1 VGLGD
6 LSDRGAVLTAI
17 DEFDRLGRQP
27 FLSKYRFGP
36 ARTYFLQHQGRLYD
50 SKAIAGVAHGIQF
63 PDQGPL
69 TAAAFS
75 GGETTVARKLEQL
88 GFVVVASGLVAT
100 STLLEPGAIY
110 TRKDLAERFQI
121 TDSTLNTGIFQPRG
135 HRSVWLFVTE
145 QKTPDRTQYVDR
157 LDGEVLYWQGQPRGS
172 KDSLIIEHKQRGL
185 ELVVFYRRSRY
196 EFPGAGFRYEGP
208 FRYESHEGR
217 GPTSFVLRRVA
228 STDTAGVA
236 RATPDPDDGA
246 LEDLLL
252 ERIGRLRRWARDGEA
267 APHKPLLL
275 LLALERLRQGL
286 PRLAPFTEIEPPLR
300 ELLNQ
305 FGRQPDHGHPEYPF
319 WRLQA
324 DDLWEIPDAAAL
336 PTRAS
341 NSDPPVSALRQR
353 NPYGGLPLEV
363 FDLLR
368 SRRDVLDRVADAV
381 LQHLEPAQRAT
392 VMAYVGWEDVGSR
405 VLTAGPPPDGTAIG
419 IPYRE
424 EDEQVQVAAPAP
436 FEVDPDKIGRG
447 LRSHRALQ
455 NQLAELLRD
464 HGLDPQRPR
473 PGGPAYDLAWE
484 TKAAI
489 FVAEVKSITITNE
502 ERQLRL
508 GLGQVL
514 RYHDLLQP
522 ADKPV
527 IPMLAV
533 NREPSDPTWQR
544 LCDNVKVRLVWPEV
558 MAERLLSDPRS
569 LSDPR

>member
-1 VGLGD
+1 
-6 LSDRGAVLTAI
+6 LTAI

-27 FLSKYRFGP
+27 FLAKYGFGP
-36 ARTYFLQHQGRLYD
+36 ARTYFLQHRGRLYD
-50 SKAIAGVAHGIQF
+50 SKAIAGVAHGIEF
-63 PDQGPL
+63 PDQVPL

-88 GFVVVASGLVAT
+88 GFAVVVVARGLVAT
-100 STLLEPGAIY
+100 STLLEPGVIY
-110 TRKDLAERFQI
+110 TRKDLAEQFQI

-172 KDSLIIEHKQRGL
+172 KDLLIIEHEQRGL
-185 ELVVFYRRSRY
+185 ELLVFYRHSRY
-196 EFPGAGFRYEGP
+196 AFPGAGFRYEGP
-208 FRYESHEGR
+208 FRYASHAGS

-228 STDTAGVA
+228 STDTAGGAA
-236 RATPDPDDGA
+236 RGTPHSDDAA
-246 LEDLLL
+246 LEELVV

-286 PRLAPFTEIEPPLR
+286 PRLAPFTEIETPLR
-300 ELLNQ
+300 ELLHQ
-305 FGRQPDHGHPEYPF
+305 FGRQPGHAHPEYPF

-324 DDLWEIPDAAAL
+324 DGLWEIPDAAAL
-336 PTRAS
+336 PARAS

-353 NPYGGLPLEV
+353 NPHGGLPLEV

-381 LQHLEPAQRAT
+381 LQHLEPEQRAT
-392 VMAYVGWEDVGSR
+392 VMAYLGWEGVGTR
-405 VLTAGPPPDGTAIG
+405 VLTAGPSRDDTAIG
-419 IPYRE
+419 VPYRE

-436 FEVDPDKIGRG
+436 FEVDPDKLGEG
-447 LRSHRALQ
+447 LRSHRTLQ
-455 NQLAELLRD
+455 NQLAEFLRD

-473 PGGPAYDLAWE
+473 PGRPAYDLAWE
-484 TKAAI
+484 TTFAI
-489 FVAEVKSITITNE
+489 FVAEVKSITDVNE

-522 ADKPV
+522 AAKPV
-527 IPMLAV
+527 IPVLAV
-533 NREPSDPTWQR
+533 NREPSDPRWRR
-544 LCDNVKVRLVWPEV
+544 LCDNVKVSLVWPDV
-558 MAERLLSDPRS
+558 MAERLLSDPR
-569 LSDPR
+569 LFSDTR

>member
-27 FLSKYRFGP
+27 FLAKYRFGR
-36 ARTYFLQHQGRLYD
+36 ARTYFLQHQGRRYD
-50 SKAIAGVAHGIQF
+50 SKAIAGVAHGIEF
-63 PDQGPL
+63 PDRGPL

-88 GFVVVASGLVAT
+88 GFAVVASGLVAT

-121 TDSTLNTGIFQPRG
+121 TDRTLNTGIFQPRG
-135 HRSVWLFVTE
+135 HSSVWLFVTE
-145 QKTPDRTQYVDR
+145 QKTPDRPQYVDR
-157 LDGEVLYWQGQPRGS
+157 LDGEVLYWQGQQRGS
-172 KDSLIIEHKQRGL
+172 KDSLIIEHEQRGL
-185 ELVVFYRRSRY
+185 ELLVFYRHSRSV
-196 EFPGAGFRYEGP
+196 FPGAGFRYEGL
-208 FRYESHEGR
+208 FRYVSHEGS

-228 STDTAGVA
+228 STDTAGVGA
-236 RATPDPDDGA
+236 HGMLNPDGDG
-246 LEDLLL
+246 LEELVL
-252 ERIGRLRRWARDGEA
+252 ERIGRLRRWTRDGEA

-286 PRLAPFTEIEPPLR
+286 PRLAPFTELEPPLG
-300 ELLNQ
+300 ELLHQ
-305 FGRQPDHGHPEYPF
+305 FGSQPGRGHPEYPF

-336 PTRAS
+336 PSRAS
-341 NSDPPVSALRQR
+341 NTDPPVSALRER
-353 NPYGGLPLEV
+353 HIHGGLPPAV

-368 SRRDVLDRVADAV
+368 SRRDVLDRVVDAV

-392 VMAYVGWEDVGSR
+392 VLEYLGWEDVGSR
-405 VLTAGPPPDGTAIG
+405 VLTTGPSQGDTAFG
-419 IPYRE
+419 VPYRE
-424 EDEQVQVAAPAP
+424 EDEHVQVAAPAP
-436 FEVDPDKIGRG
+436 FEVDPDKSGRG

-455 NQLAELLRD
+455 NQLAALLRN
-464 HGLDPQRPR
+464 HGLDPQCPR

-484 TKAAI
+484 TPSAI
-489 FVAEVKSITITNE
+489 FVAEVKSITVANE

-514 RYHDLLQP
+514 RYQDLLQP
-522 ADKPV
+522 AAKPV
-527 IPMLAV
+527 IPVLAV
-533 NREPSDPTWQR
+533 NRKPWDRRWQR
-544 LCDNVKVRLVWPEV
+544 LCDKVKVSLVWPDV
-558 MAERLLSDPRS
+558 MAERLLSDLDR
-569 LSDPR
+569 